1 MPYRLRFLGCDFCG
15 CKLLRNFG
23 IIEKTMKTF
32 RDPDKLQKWCNSRKL
47 AGAKIAL
54 VPTMGYLHDG
64 HMSLIAAAKAQG
76 VDEIIVSVFVN
87 PVQFGPNEDY
97 AKYPR
102 DEKADLAKCRK
113 AGATVVFFPTPEN
126 MYLSRHSV
134 YVNEEDLSRGLCGA
148 RRPGH
153 FRGVCTV
160 VAKLF
165 NIVHPDVAVFG
176 QKDFQQARIIARM
189 VRDLNFGI
197 RIVMAP
203 IVREPS
209 GLARS
214 SRNTYLSAEE
224 HDMALAISRSLA
236 APKSVAS
243 IRRRLQQAG
252 LKVDYVE
259 CVDAETLEP
268 RRKIAKGCCVLVAA
282 YCGKTRL
289 IDNRIME

>member
-1 MPYRLRFLGCDFCG
+1 M
-15 CKLLRNFG
+15 KK
-23 IIEKTMKTF
+23 IKTF
-32 RDPDKLQKWCNSRKL
+32 TDPAKLQKWCRARKL

-64 HMSLIAAAKAQG
+64 HMSLIRAAKRRGA
-76 VDEIIVSVFVN
+76 DEIVVSVFVN

-97 AKYPR
+97 EKYPR
-102 DEKADLAKCRK
+102 DEKADLAKCV
-113 AGATVVFFPTPEN
+113 AEGATAVFFPTPAN
-126 MYLSRHSV
+126 MYLDRHSV
-134 YVNEEDLSRGLCGA
+134 YVCEEDLSRGLCGA

-165 NIVHPDVAVFG
+165 NLTHPDFAVFG
-176 QKDFQQARIIARM
+176 QKDYQQAQVIRRM
-189 VRDLNFGI
+189 VRDLNFDLK
-197 RIVMAP
+197 IVVAP

-214 SRNTYLSAEE
+214 SRNTYLSPEE
-224 HDMALAISRSLA
+224 REKALAISRGLRSLGAEGGVRSLA
-236 APKSVAS
+236 AL
-243 IRRRLQQAG
+243 RRSLEKAG
-252 LKVDYVE
+252 LRVDYVE

-268 RRKIAKGCCVLVAA
+268 RRKPEKGCCVLVAA

-289 IDNRIME
+289 IDNRLL